1 MKLSKKD
8 KLIKKLLQKK
18 TLKDKEV
25 ARLLELKNL
34 EGNKKTGSSHQQF
47 TDPITKS
54 KITVPVHGKELKTK
68 TLNSILKQAG
78 LK

>member
-1 MKLSKKD
+1 MSKKD